1 MSICKHSCVI
11 INHIAWGNASVSN
24 NLHGFAP
31 YYWLWRFTVLF
42 IRGFLWGCISTYIK
56 FRQKASS
63 LLAHIS
69 QVIIQKLVPWLDDSS
84 SCFAISY
91 CFPLLG
97 SIINII
103 CDVTFNF
110 WRFYFRLL
118 KGWLTV
124 FVFTTNVFTKS
135 YILQGFVFFRSRES
149 IFALE

>member
-11 INHIAWGNASVSN
+11 INDVAWGKVSVSN

-42 IRGFLWGCISTYIK
+42 IRGFLWGCISTNIK
-56 FRQKASS
+56 LWQKASS
-63 LLAHIS
+63 FLVHIS
-69 QVIIQKLVPWLDDSS
+69 QVTIQKLVPRLNDSS
-84 SCFAISY
+84 SRFAISH

-97 SIINII
+97 SSIDII
-103 CDVTFNF
+103 CNVTFNF
-110 WRFYFRLL
+110 WSFYFRLL

-124 FVFTTNVFTKS
+124 FIFTTNVFTKS
-135 YILQGFVFFRSRES
+135 YILQGFVFFISRES